1 MSTLATAR
9 TTLRALPTMF
19 RVGWADIVAY
29 RAEMVIWILTSSMP
43 LVMLALWNAAAADGP
58 IGRFGQAEFARYF
71 AVNLVVR
78 QITGGWIMWEM
89 NWLIRSGGLSPW
101 LLKPVPMP
109 LYNLSMTLAAIPFR
123 LVVLAP
129 MLGALVWWRP
139 EVAFAP
145 SLETLLLFG
154 VSLALAWVLSWLI
167 QLVFGILAFWME
179 QTSGLFAAYFAVW
192 SLLSGYFLPLEL
204 LPSGVE
210 KVSRF
215 LPFHPSMGAPVDL
228 LLGADAHPARTLGL
242 QAAWIAAAYALVRL
256 LWARGIKRYGA
267 YGA

>member
-1 MSTLATAR
+1 MEITERMRPYTGWPRRRKACRRGSV
-9 TTLRALPTMF
+9 LR
-19 RVGWADIVAY
+19 
-29 RAEMVIWILTSSMP
+29 RA
-43 LVMLALWNAAAADGP
+43 
-58 IGRFGQAEFARYF
+58 GRFGQAEFARYF

-109 LYNLSMTLAAIPFR
+109 LYNMVMTLAAIPFR
-123 LVVLAP
+123 MVVLAP
-129 MLGALVWWRP
+129 MLVALALWRP
-139 EVAFAP
+139 DVVFVPELGTF
-145 SLETLLLFG
+145 LLFV
-154 VSLALAWVLSWLI
+154 VSVALAWLLSWLI
-167 QLVFGILAFWME
+167 QLLFGILAFWME
-179 QTSGLFAAYFAVW
+179 QTMGLFAAYFAVW

-228 LLGADAHPARTLGL
+228 LLGTDMHPGRTLLL
-242 QAAWIAAAYALVRL
+242 QLAWIGAAYGLVRL